1 MIAPLFHE
9 LKIKPILVVLGLLIS
24 IVVYLLAIFIEKEV
38 WMYSVI
44 LGGLIMIAFGLA
56 FLYLIRRQQKT
67 FRKKGHA

>member
-1 MIAPLFHE
+1 
-9 LKIKPILVVLGLLIS
+9 
-24 IVVYLLAIFIEKEV
+24 
-38 WMYSVI
+38 MYSVI